1 MAAET
6 AGLVSQ
12 PKRQPE
18 PEPEPEAEPALPS
31 SALGWSEERTLRV
44 SVPETSPRGSKMAA
58 SQRLQGAGR
67 KVVAVGRM
75 SGGNS
80 SRRRRPRGMSM
91 MDLPEQTTK
100 KKKKKKPART
110 GQSACCAAKPD
121 EAAASASTD
130 EEEPLSPLSPNS
142 LKSIEDDEKRRDRQM
157 ELALRAGL
165 SEAESEVVT
174 ELFAQAANNEDWLH
188 VDGLKEMMRCALPAP
203 PAARR
208 LLTCSRRLARP
219 LSTRASFFVCVL
231 CQGSHCS

>member
-18 PEPEPEAEPALPS
+18 PEPEPEPEQQELR
-31 SALGWSEERTLRV
+31 WSEERTLRV

-75 SGGNS
+75 SGGASS

-91 MDLPEQTTK
+91 MDVEQTTK
-100 KKKKKKPART
+100 KKKKKKPARA
-110 GQSACCAAKPD
+110 GQSTCCAAKPD
-121 EAAASASTD
+121 EAATSASTD
-130 EEEPLSPLSPNS
+130 EEEALGPLSPNS
-142 LKSIEDDEKRRDRQM
+142 LKSIEDDEKQRDRQM

-203 PAARR
+203 PGARR
-208 LLTCSRRLARP
+208 LLTCSQRC
-219 LSTRASFFVCVL
+219 STSERTRICGF
-231 CQGSHCS
+231 QGSHCS

>member
-1 MAAET
+1 MAAETMAET

-18 PEPEPEAEPALPS
+18 PEPEPELR
-31 SALGWSEERTLRV
+31 WSEERTLRV

-75 SGGNS
+75 SGGASS

-91 MDLPEQTTK
+91 MDVEQTTK
-100 KKKKKKPART
+100 KKKKKPARA
-110 GQSACCAAKPD
+110 GQSACCAATPD
-121 EAAASASTD
+121 EAAASASTAD
-130 EEEPLSPLSPNS
+130 EEPQGPLSPDS

-208 LLTCSRRLARP
+208 LLTCSQRLARP
-219 LSTRASFFVCVL
+219 LSTRGFVGR
-231 CQGSHCS
+231 QGSHCS

>member
-18 PEPEPEAEPALPS
+18 PEPEPEPEPQELR
-31 SALGWSEERTLRV
+31 WSEERTLRV
-44 SVPETSPRGSKMAA
+44 AVPETSPRGSKMAA

-75 SGGNS
+75 SGGASS

-91 MDLPEQTTK
+91 MDVEQTTK
-100 KKKKKKPART
+100 KKKKKPARA
-110 GQSACCAAKPD
+110 GQSTCCAAKPD
-121 EAAASASTD
+121 EAATSASTD
-130 EEEPLSPLSPNS
+130 EEEALGPLSPNS
-142 LKSIEDDEKRRDRQM
+142 LKSIEDDEKQRDRQM

-203 PAARR
+203 PGARR
-208 LLTCSRRLARP
+208 LLTCSQRC
-219 LSTRASFFVCVL
+219 STSERTRICGF
-231 CQGSHCS
+231 QGSHCS